1 MTARLPSYSSAALAC
16 LSLAP
21 DCKTAVLVYADQRL
35 VEVEIA
41 TARYTAFSQGLAS
54 RYRLHYCNR
63 YFTSSDTDAPLPQAA
78 PRLAGPPDGRHGR
91 LSYKVQ
97 YQ

>member
-21 DCKTAVLVYADQRL
+21 DCQTAVLVYAYQRL
-35 VEVEIA
+35 LEV

-54 RYRLHYCNR
+54 RYRLHYR
-63 YFTSSDTDAPLPQAA
+63 LQTTSEETLDDTSLRQTHTW
-78 PRLAGPPDGRHGR
+78 LA
-91 LSYKVQ
+91 S
-97 YQ
+97 